1 LQGVLAALA
10 AGKLKLATLPTLV
23 FTLSN
28 TYGAHG
34 CGSPLLFCSGAGGW
48 RIAAAAALRCG
59 VPPALPALGPLLHS
73 LRPLKPTCTAPPGLI
88 VIIALLGY
96 GLVEIPRI
104 FWRRPFPETRLKYH
118 YHRVGRAA
126 ERLTDSRC
134 GR

>member
-1 LQGVLAALA
+1 MQGVLAALA
-10 AGKLKLATLPTLV
+10 AGKLKLATLPALV

-28 TYGAHG
+28 TYGARG
-34 CGSPLLFCSGAGGW
+34 YCCGAFCELWLLWHASCTPSCRAHVDANQW
-48 RIAAAAALRCG
+48 ASQPAC
-59 VPPALPALGPLLHS
+59 PP
-73 LRPLKPTCTAPPGLI
+73 PPGLI

-104 FWRRPFPETRLKYH
+104 FWRRSFPEARLKYH

-134 GR
+134 VST